1 MLALALGLFLARA
14 LAESGALIPVGATWR
29 YQPLTAG
36 PAPVGWERAG
46 FDDTGWWVGR
56 AGFSAGLY
64 GYDQAATAL
73 PSHVVGNAVR
83 GILLRNAFVVRDAST
98 VETLGLRVDYEDGL
112 VGWLNGE
119 EVFRRGLPSGVPVTG
134 LEVPTPR
141 FVGTVEWIDL
151 TPFRNR
157 LVSGTNVL
165 ALMVLDAT
173 SFGGSLLAWPELRAN
188 FLRGPLVQNVS
199 SNTATVFWKTAFP
212 VESRLRYG
220 VAGGVEPPMEVRVGG
235 GTNGAVVLGG
245 LKSGTEYEY
254 WVEWDGD
261 TGRVRSEPARFTTF
275 REVGDVDF
283 LVIGD
288 SGSGSLAQHAVS
300 AAMARERVDLVLHT
314 GDIAYPVFEDGQID
328 LRCFGPYEPHMRGV
342 PYYFTVGNHDFYN
355 GDRAYLEAF
364 WLPTN
369 SVTGTEH
376 YYSFDQGDAHFVSL
390 FVPWHG
396 VSQFGTV
403 LPDGRRSAP
412 YRWLT
417 NDLAGTT
424 KPWKVVFFHQPI
436 RTSGPHILDD
446 YDASGRSDIEELR
459 EALLPALASSGVQ
472 LVFMGHDHAWER
484 FAPTNGVHA
493 VVTGGGGA
501 VLYPLY
507 RRESGSAQFVYAH
520 HFVRAR
526 LRGEVMHLEAVSPE
540 GRIMDQF
547 TVRRAGSMGEV
558 MPLQSDW
565 GLLEESASAG
575 RNEDGNRPG
584 ETFGLTGEGIVGVP
598 GRVSNPGRLV
608 VNHDT
613 QRVRVGLRDAML
625 WPGQTLL
632 LFLGSAEDEGS
643 TNCLGVGSLR
653 GHPLAGLNL
662 SFEGFRPLWV
672 GLLGDEWADGNLPE
686 FRRLGD
692 PVALGQGV
700 FFMNAAM
707 DPVDGIRLRQ
717 FNRSPEVFPV
727 PGEEN
732 ADFMVIDFTR
742 SMLGLERVGSSF
754 SVGAA
759 VVTPVASGNAIRLEL
774 DSAFVGGGLRR
785 AEDGGWKLEP
795 LEVSLSAAPS
805 VDRDGDGLDE
815 VREAEL
821 GTDPDHPD
829 SDRDGLPDGWEV
841 EHRLHPNSGVGEDGA
856 DGDPDQDGAGNAEE
870 FRLGTPPREAS
881 PLRLEYQRDGG
892 RLRLE
897 WRTVVG
903 RLYDVEVVAGWP
915 GRFESA
921 RLPGFPRR
929 ATGNRE
935 ATVVEP
941 GPMGQGARWY
951 RVRETRSE

>member
-1 MLALALGLFLARA
+1 LLALVLGLFVARTW
-14 LAESGALIPVGATWR
+14 AESGALIPVGATWR
-29 YQPLTAG
+29 HFPLTVG

-46 FDDTGWWVGR
+46 FDDAGWSVGK

-73 PSHVVGNAVR
+73 PSHALGNMVR
-83 GILLRNAFVVRDAST
+83 GVLLRNSFVVRDAAT

-119 EVFRRGLPSGVPVTG
+119 EVFRKGLPPGGAVNG
-134 LEVPTPR
+134 LEVPSTR
-141 FVGTVEWIDL
+141 FAGTVDWIDL

-157 LVSGTNVL
+157 LVPGTNVF

-212 VESRLRYG
+212 VEPRLRYG
-220 VAGGVEPPMEVRVGG
+220 VAGAEEPPMEVRVGW
-235 GTNGAVVLGG
+235 GTNGAVVLNG
-245 LKSGTEYEY
+245 LKSGTEYDY
-254 WVEWDGD
+254 WVEWDGA
-261 TGRVRSEPARFTTF
+261 TGRVTSEPARFTTF
-275 REVGDVDF
+275 RESGDVEF
-283 LVIGD
+283 LVVGD

-314 GDIAYPVFEDGQID
+314 GDISYPVFEDGQID
-328 LRCFGPYEPHMRGV
+328 LRCFGAYEPHMRGV

-355 GDRAYLEAF
+355 GDQAYLEAF

-376 YYSFDQGDAHFVSL
+376 YYSFDHGDAHFVSL

-403 LPDGRRSAP
+403 LPDGSRSAP

-417 NDLAGTT
+417 NDLAGTR

-446 YDASGRSDIEELR
+446 YEVSGRSDIEELR

-472 LVFMGHDHAWER
+472 VVFMGHDHAWER

-501 VLYPLY
+501 VLYPMY
-507 RRESGSAQFVYAH
+507 RRDGGSAQFVYAH

-540 GRIMDQF
+540 GRILDQF
-547 TVRRAGSMGEV
+547 SVRRAGSMGEV
-558 MPLQSDW
+558 MPLRSEW
-565 GLLEESASAG
+565 GLLEAGVSAD

-584 ETFGLTGEGIVGVP
+584 ETFDLTGEGFVGMT
-598 GRVSNPGRLV
+598 GEASNPGRLV

-632 LFLGSAEDEGS
+632 LFLGTAESGGW

-662 SFEGFRPLWV
+662 GFEGFRPLWV

-692 PVALGQGV
+692 SVALGQGL
-700 FFMNAAM
+700 FSMTAAM
-707 DPVDGIRLRQ
+707 EPVDGIRLRQ
-717 FNRSPEVFPV
+717 FNRSPEVAPV

-732 ADFMVIDFTR
+732 ADFMVIDFAR
-742 SMLGLERVGSSF
+742 SMLGLERVGASL
-754 SVGAA
+754 SVGAV
-759 VVTPVASGNAIRLEL
+759 VVTPVVSGNAIRLEL
-774 DSAFVGGGLRR
+774 DTAFLGGGLRR
-785 AEDGGWKLEP
+785 AEDGAWKLES
-795 LEVSLSAAPS
+795 LEVSLAAAPA

-815 VREAEL
+815 GREAEL
-821 GTDPDHPD
+821 ETDPDHPD
-829 SDRDGLPDGWEV
+829 TDRDGLPDGWEV
-841 EHRLHPNSGVGEDGA
+841 EHRLNPKSGVGEDGA
-856 DGDPDQDGAGNAEE
+856 DGDPDQDGSGNAEE
-870 FRLGTPPREAS
+870 FRLGTSPREAG

-903 RLYDVEVVAGWP
+903 RQYDVEVVDGWP

-921 RLPGFPRR
+921 QLPGFPRR
-929 ATGNRE
+929 ASGNRE
-935 ATVVEP
+935 TTVVEP
-941 GPMGQGARWY
+941 GPMGQGPRWY
-951 RVRETRSE
+951 RVRETGRE